1 MFNNTKNKFR
11 KPKAENMFSSNPLK
25 DIGNVVGFGVA
36 NDGKDFV
43 VTNSEMHNYRK
54 GIVQFDTPYGDT
66 FYAPCTMVDEDASGG
81 TFIRIPKI
89 ENFNIK
95 NGQVFPA
102 RVLSQ
107 DEINANP
114 KLQKVIDSA
123 PIFNM
128 GEYDEDTIDY
138 FIPSECKFN
147 RRDAESD
154 LEFKFTPTENDA
166 YENEPRVSYS
176 ADDGF
181 GYDPDFDCDVN
192 NECCGCDDC
201 KCGANDNQHINYY
214 DGAPNPKNL
223 IEDTN
228 NNEKYIDP
236 ILVASRD
243 VEADMDPDVRMAG
256 DIMRNSNAILAA
268 KLAEYHRKELSS
280 LLEYLTQ
287 QRLDAIQTERDNTHK
302 LLMYHLVDNHKNKK

>member
-43 VTNSEMHNYRK
+43 VTDSEMHNYRK

-123 PIFNM
+123 PIFDM
-128 GEYDEDTIDY
+128 GEYDDDTLDY
-138 FIPSECKFN
+138 FIPSGCKFN
-147 RRDAESD
+147 HRDAESD
-154 LEFKFTPTENDA
+154 LEFTPD
-166 YENEPRVSYS
+166 ENEPRVSYS

-181 GYDPDFDCDVN
+181 EYDSDFCCDVN
-192 NECCGCDDC
+192 DECCGCDDC
-201 KCGANDNQHINYY
+201 KCSANDNQHIDYY
-214 DGAPNPKNL
+214 DGAEPLERVTKDL
-223 IEDTN
+223 IESTN

-243 VEADMDPDVRMAG
+243 VEADMDADIRMAG
-256 DIMRNSNAILAA
+256 DIMRNSNAIFAA
-268 KLAEYHRKELSS
+268 KLSEYHRKELSS

-287 QRLDAIQTERDNTHK
+287 QRLDAIQAERDNTHK